1 MYASLSSSLNQ
12 IGANMSKDKDNDD
25 IIEIKHHKKI
35 EGEPLY
41 VSEDVFGPEETIE
54 IGEYDLICLEREAEN
69 LARLQIDLIVSN
81 TKTLEDVH
89 ALQDTKINI
98 LAENLIKY
106 QAEEYEDLNEEN
118 NRLEESIEKIVYRWK
133 NLHDTLEEE
142 YRTKHP
148 KDFKKFTVAQEKKRD
163 KDLKTLLDTV
173 RERKFD

>member
-12 IGANMSKDKDNDD
+12 IGDNMSKDKDNDD

-106 QAEEYEDLNEEN
+106 QEEDEEIG
-118 NRLEESIEKIVYRWK
+118 RAHV
-133 NLHDTLEEE
+133 
-142 YRTKHP
+142 
-148 KDFKKFTVAQEKKRD
+148 
-163 KDLKTLLDTV
+163 
-173 RERKFD
+173 